1 MDPLGPRRYA
11 RSVLRSYIAELRRLG
26 ILDEARARASP
37 EILPLLDKAG
47 RAPPWIGP
55 EAIDE
60 VLAVVGGPPRG
71 RAAARE
77 FSHQTMKGGGFP
89 SVMEP
94 LIHLSLSMLGVS
106 PASLFGRA
114 QTMASVVM
122 HGIEMKWTSGGEAS
136 GTMRMRC
143 EEPVPELT
151 WAAWEGV
158 LLWAFDLCGTRGT
171 VAPARPSPDRR
182 TCEVDVSWEQKAK

>member
-1 MDPLGPRRYA
+1 MDPLGPRKYT

-37 EILPLLDKAG
+37 EVLPLLDKAG
-47 RAPPWIGP
+47 RAPSWIGP

-60 VLAVVGGPPRG
+60 VLALVGTLRG
-71 RAAARE
+71 RDAVRE
-77 FSHQTMKGGGFP
+77 FSYQTMKGGGFL
-89 SVMEP
+89 SMLEP
-94 LIHLSLSMLGVS
+94 LIHLSLSMLGAS
-106 PASLFGRA
+106 PASLFSRA
-114 QTMASVVM
+114 GTMVSVVM
-122 HGIEMKWTSGGEAS
+122 HGIEMKWTPGTEAS

-158 LLWAFDLCGTRGT
+158 LLWAFDLSGTPGT
-171 VAPARPSPDRR
+171 VAAARPSPDGGS
-182 TCEVDVSWEQKAK
+182 CEVDVSWEQKAK

>member
-1 MDPLGPRRYA
+1 MDPLGPRKYT

-37 EILPLLDKAG
+37 EVLPLLDKAG
-47 RAPPWIGP
+47 RAPSWIGP

-60 VLAVVGGPPRG
+60 ALAVVGTPPRG
-71 RAAARE
+71 RDAVRE
-77 FSHQTMKGGGFP
+77 FSYQTMKEGGFP
-89 SVMEP
+89 SMLEP
-94 LIHLSLSMLGVS
+94 LIHLSLSMLGAS
-106 PASLFGRA
+106 PASLFTRA
-114 QTMASVVM
+114 QTMVSVVM
-122 HGIEMKWTSGGEAS
+122 RGIEMKWIPGGEAS
-136 GTMRMRC
+136 GAIRMRC

-158 LLWAFDLCGTRGT
+158 FLWAFDLSGTHGT
-171 VAPARPSPDRR
+171 VAAARPSSDRR